1 MHHLVWLYVIRVLDK
16 GIIMLC
22 LYVDDLLITRSN
34 EKLIHEFKKDMK
46 KEFEMTDLG
55 LLTYFL
61 GIQFMRTSRQII
73 MHQIRHAREI
83 LKKFEMEH

>member
-1 MHHLVWLYVIRVLDK
+1 
-16 GIIMLC
+16 MLC